1 MWSSLIKW
9 FGTAKTWLARAL
21 SETDG
26 TPSASR
32 TLSAV
37 LTITSVIVLLAL
49 TAFICVRGLPAT
61 RPVVDHLAEI
71 IGALAGLSGVHYGAR
86 RFGGR

>member
-1 MWSSLIKW
+1 MLSWIAKL
-9 FGTAKTWLARAL
+9 KTWISRAL

-37 LTITSVIVLLAL
+37 LTGTSVVVLLAL
-49 TAFICVRGLPAT
+49 TAFVWARGLPQAK
-61 RPVVDHLAEI
+61 PVIDHLAEI

-86 RFGGR
+86 RFGGK